1 MLPSTTLFLGTTASL
16 AIIHTFLGVDHTL
29 PFVALARAREWSL
42 TRTLF
47 VTLLCGVGHVASSVV
62 IGMVGIGLGITTE
75 SMLWLENA
83 RGELAAS
90 LLLGFG
96 FAYAARA
103 IWRRFR
109 SPAPSQ
115 QRALHGV
122 TPWAL
127 FIIFVLGPCEPLI
140 PLMVVPGMQGDWLGV
155 AAVIGVFGLLTIA
168 VMMATVAAA
177 YRGVGFITNYGFGS
191 HGDVAAGLVVAA
203 SGAAVLWFGL

>member
-29 PFVALARAREWSL
+29 PFVALARTREWSL

-75 SMLWLENA
+75 SMLWLESI
-83 RGELAAS
+83 RGELYAS

-103 IWRRFR
+103 LWRRFH

-122 TPWAL
+122 TPWAS

-177 YRGVGFITNYGFGS
+177 YRGVGFITSYGFWP

>member
-16 AIIHTFLGVDHTL
+16 AIIHTFLGVDHSL

-47 VTLLCGVGHVASSVV
+47 VTFLCGVGHVASSVG
-62 IGMVGIGLGITTE
+62 IGLFGIGLGITTE
-75 SMLWLENA
+75 SMLWLESA
-83 RGELAAS
+83 RGEFAAS

-96 FAYAARA
+96 FAYAAWSM
-103 IWRRFR
+103 WRRIR
-109 SPAPSQ
+109 SQESSQ
-115 QRALHGV
+115 HSGFQSV

-127 FIIFVLGPCEPLI
+127 FIVFVLGPCEPLI
-140 PLMVVPGMQGDWLGV
+140 PLMVVPGLQGDWFGV
-155 AAVIGVFGLLTIA
+155 AAVVSVFGFLTIT

-177 YRGVGFITNYGFGS
+177 YRGVGVITKRGFGPYS
-191 HGDVAAGLVVAA
+191 DVAAGLVVAA